1 MRKKSVYLRFFMP
14 CCGDARFG
22 KQFECGHTR
31 NFCRAEGPAK
41 MLVGELPKP
50 AVLRD
55 KLSQS
60 SGALH
65 RSLRPVTIVPGP
77 YFHARLLC
85 RADDQC
91 SLLLPRPP
99 AFAAGPPGILHKA
112 LFSVLPAHGG
122 IFLVLQS

>member
-50 AVLRD
+50 AAPLD
-55 KLSQS
+55 KVSR
-60 SGALH
+60 GACY
-65 RSLRPVTIVPGP
+65 LRPRR
-77 YFHARLLC
+77 YR
-85 RADDQC
+85 
-91 SLLLPRPP
+91 SW
-99 AFAAGPPGILHKA
+99 A
-112 LFSVLPAHGG
+112 LFRSSVWPSR
-122 IFLVLQS
+122 QSMFPLTATASRISAWALRYSA